1 MTTIS
6 LQQPPNFIPPRMSDH
21 FWANDNTALNNILE
35 RLLKSKRT
43 CETILKIAQI
53 EQDYGERLLKL
64 SQIRLSESEEPSS
77 TFSETLQSIPT
88 ATEAA
93 ARAHIDL
100 AQQIHHLLETPLSA
114 FIKEQKAVRKST
126 MAEIDKI
133 QNLRYM
139 HLDNVKRSR
148 EAYMT
153 ECNKLKNY
161 EGDRQGD
168 ELMQIKQKTATV
180 DHEYKLSVGILE
192 SVTNNWIEEWKKSC
206 NTFQE
211 LEEKRLSYLS
221 GTLLA
226 YANMISN
233 VYTIDDQSC
242 DRIKGGLDN
251 LSIAADIYTFIHSKG
266 TGSTVPEIPK
276 YTCHHDFD
284 QAPELS
290 VQTTPRTVRE
300 INIPVKDDEEL
311 RSVSDQLRKL
321 PSTRTHTL
329 ESTKDQESP
338 SSLTKPTED
347 KTEEIPKDQTIRDK
361 ALPPPPP
368 PAQTNPNNES
378 STFLEIQPPQV
389 EKATIQRSPA
399 TIPYPHEPLVVE
411 RPTPQYPPLPSSTT
425 ITTPSPQELQ
435 QQRKSRDFTSPVID
449 YESRISANNTSPVH
463 TTHTANNNMT
473 HHITRNAG
481 FLEQQ
486 HPKSLQQQH
495 QEYQQHQQQQY
506 QQQQPVHRGDDPT
519 LLRKGKKKNKPYAV
533 FPFLKKKSDDD
544 SGGKPRFSLGLL
556 GPKKDDKK
564 SPTNSSHTSPQSL
577 SFPDHHT
584 YTSSAA
590 AAIATAGT
598 PPPPFENRFNTIAS
612 KLALEDGTPVLEYVK
627 AQWSYDAKIE
637 SEITFSKN
645 DILAVIE
652 KKRDGWWD
660 AQIVHSDKHVTHP
673 RGLVPGNFMETYS

>member
-1 MTTIS
+1 MATIT
-6 LQQPPNFIPPRMSDH
+6 LQQPPNFMPPRISDH

-64 SQIRLSESEEPSS
+64 SQIRLSENEEPSS
-77 TFSETLQSIPT
+77 TFAETLHSIPT

-114 FIKEQKAVRKST
+114 FIKEQKTVRKST

-139 HLDNVKRSR
+139 HLDNVKR
-148 EAYMT
+148 
-153 ECNKLKNY
+153 
-161 EGDRQGD
+161 
-168 ELMQIKQKTATV
+168 IKEKTATV
-180 DHEYKLSVGILE
+180 DQEYKLSVGILE
-192 SVTNNWIEEWKKSC
+192 SVANNWVEEWKKSC

-242 DRIKGGLDN
+242 DRIRGGLDN
-251 LSIAADIYTFIHSKG
+251 LNIPADIYAFIQSKG

-276 YTCHHDFD
+276 YTCHHDFE
-284 QAPELS
+284 QIPEPS

-311 RSVSDQLRKL
+311 RSVNDQLRKL

-329 ESTKDQESP
+329 ESIRDQESP
-338 SSLTKPTED
+338 SSLNRPAED
-347 KTEEIPKDQTIRDK
+347 KTETEIIPTSDRSIKEK
-361 ALPPPPP
+361 ALPSLPSLQTKSANENNVTSLIT
-368 PAQTNPNNES
+368 AQ
-378 STFLEIQPPQV
+378 FQPHLT
-389 EKATIQRSPA
+389 KDIDDYHLATIQRSPA
-399 TIPYPHEPLVVE
+399 TIPYPHEPPSTE
-411 RPTPQYPPLPSSTT
+411 RPTSQYNPQLPSLPPSAS
-425 ITTPSPQELQ
+425 ILARTPS

-449 YESRISANNTSPVH
+449 FENRMSAVTPPIHSPISNNNNNIIGTATVSRIPS
-463 TTHTANNNMT
+463 
-473 HHITRNAG
+473 RNAG
-481 FLEQQ
+481 VFE
-486 HPKSLQQQH
+486 
-495 QEYQQHQQQQY
+495 QQQQK
-506 QQQQPVHRGDDPT
+506 QDDQST
-519 LLRKGKKKNKPYAV
+519 ISRKGKKKNKSYAV

-544 SGGKPRFSLGLL
+544 TGGKPRFSLAIL
-556 GPKKDDKK
+556 GSKKDGQK
-564 SPTNSSHTSPQSL
+564 SPTNSSHTSPQSQ
-577 SFPDHHT
+577 SFPDHPT
-584 YTSSAA
+584 YSSSEAA
-590 AAIATAGT
+590 PAPSFMAD
-598 PPPPFENRFNTIAS
+598 NRFNTIAS
-612 KLALEDGTPVLEYVK
+612 KLSLEDGTPVLEYVK

-645 DILAVIE
+645 DVLAVIE

-660 AQIVHSDKHVTHP
+660 AQIVHSDKGVTANI